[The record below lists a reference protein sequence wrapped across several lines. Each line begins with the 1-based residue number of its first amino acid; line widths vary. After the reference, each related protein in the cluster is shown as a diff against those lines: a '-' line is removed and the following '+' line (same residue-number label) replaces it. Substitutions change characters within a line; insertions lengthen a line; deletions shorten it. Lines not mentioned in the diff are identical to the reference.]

1 MHRIKSQVNSNIL
14 LTIYNSLILSQLHY
28 GILCWGFYGKKLF
41 KMQKKAVRVIA
52 HEKYNAHTDP
62 IFKKYKLLK
71 LDDIFKLQC
80 LKFYYRYRNGNI
92 PEYFLKNCHFTQ
104 CSEVHDYNLRNQLFR
119 QAEVNRHTTRKNLRH
134 FIPTLINETPRNI
147 LQIISSYS
155 LDSVK
160 KHIKAMYLDQYETQC
175 TKVQCYVCSR

>member
-1 MHRIKSQVNSNIL
+1 MLFRYSQKSSNTMPKLKLKMSGKSIEKVSFFEFLGITLSETLSWKEHTEKIKIKLSKVVGTMHRIKSQVNSNIL

-80 LKFYYRYRNGNI
+80 L
-92 PEYFLKNCHFTQ
+92 H
-104 CSEVHDYNLRNQLFR
+104 EVL
-119 QAEVNRHTTRKNLRH
+119 
-134 FIPTLINETPRNI
+134 
-147 LQIISSYS
+147 LQ
-155 LDSVK
+155 V
-160 KHIKAMYLDQYETQC
+160 
-175 TKVQCYVCSR
+175 